1 VRCHHRRRSSSTPA
15 AIRQLQMWVRVL
27 LQLQL
32 QRGVCLVQQK
42 GHALLM
48 LVLYLLLL
56 SALNVLIQELCVLLL
71 LLVKQVSIASMAA
84 RRLSI
89 QGYLM

>member
-1 VRCHHRRRSSSTPA
+1 
-15 AIRQLQMWVRVL
+15 
-27 LQLQL
+27 
-32 QRGVCLVQQK
+32 VQQK

-71 LLVKQVSIASMAA
+71 LLVKQVSIASTAA